1 MSETVLPTEMNTVE
15 DNYGYPT
22 DIVFVREP
30 SYTHKLNRDSQT
42 VSGYTDNK
50 EAYRQ
55 AVVKLLSTERYDHVI
70 YSTDYGV
77 ELRQLFGMPIYY
89 VVPELERRITE
100 AVMQDDRTTEV
111 YGFEF
116 DTSKRG
122 VVAVKFHARSI
133 YGDME
138 IEKEVEI

>member
-1 MSETVLPTEMNTVE
+1 MSNTVLPTEMNTVE
-15 DNYGYPT
+15 DNYGYPNG
-22 DIVFVREP
+22 IVFVREP
-30 SYTHKLNRDSQT
+30 GYTHKLNRDTQT
-42 VSGYTDNK
+42 VSGFVDNK

-100 AVMQDDRTTEV
+100 AVMQDDRTV
-111 YGFEF
+111 DVHSFEF
-116 DTSKRG
+116 DISKRG
-122 VVAVKFHARSI
+122 VVSVKFHARSI
-133 YGDME
+133 YGEVE